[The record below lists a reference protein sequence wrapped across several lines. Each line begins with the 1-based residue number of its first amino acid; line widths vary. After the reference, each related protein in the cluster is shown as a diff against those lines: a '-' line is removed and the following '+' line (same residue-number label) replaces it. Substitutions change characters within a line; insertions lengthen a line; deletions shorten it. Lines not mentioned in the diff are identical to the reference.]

1 MLVTALNKQQY
12 ARKMSL
18 SFASDLV
25 QLTTFDLN
33 DNEVHERNFST
44 LENLMKTLSEG
55 PAPTERRQFGHFITL
70 YQSKLSI
77 SLRFFEH
84 SSGAGTWHAASL
96 SAYIRAM
103 SAKGELVD
111 WTVGFKPALQ
121 QTNWQSVEKYDW
133 KMTSNVR
140 SGSVDGFNRFTI
152 NKQAL
157 VSDNHEKFDFPDEE
171 LSSLSGLTRKQIQGK
186 RPSKRGLLIIY
197 LVTAKKNLETG
208 LEEVLATLPA
218 LAISFPDSNQAEK

>member
-1 MLVTALNKQQY
+1 
-12 ARKMSL
+12 
-18 SFASDLV
+18 
-25 QLTTFDLN
+25 
-33 DNEVHERNFST
+33 
-44 LENLMKTLSEG
+44 
-55 PAPTERRQFGHFITL
+55 
-70 YQSKLSI
+70 
-77 SLRFFEH
+77 
-84 SSGAGTWHAASL
+84 
-96 SAYIRAM
+96 M

-111 WTVGFKPALQ
+111 WTVAF
-121 QTNWQSVEKYDW
+121 QTSASADKLAICREVCDW

-197 LVTAKKNLETG
+197 LVTAKKKNLETG

-218 LAISFPDSNQAEK
+218 LAISFPDSNQAEKITYVVGTGFDGITDEDFE